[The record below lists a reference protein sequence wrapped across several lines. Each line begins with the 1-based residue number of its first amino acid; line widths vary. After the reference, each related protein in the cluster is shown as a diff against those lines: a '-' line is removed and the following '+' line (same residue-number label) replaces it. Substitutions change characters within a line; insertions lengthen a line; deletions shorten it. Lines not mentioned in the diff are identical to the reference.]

1 MAWWIET
8 PPPMAYSSLTLRS
21 RNVLRGLTLGFV
33 LVLLLLGASGW
44 VAVRRSRAIS
54 QNVAKL
60 ARDHLIIAR
69 LIHEIQATQNAMTEV
84 LQRIVQPG
92 QEPPAP
98 TLLLGNLEE
107 STQQLTQLSGEV
119 RAMAGSPLW
128 LELESTMKSFSDD
141 IHQVLYAT
149 NPASPAQIQDLFNQN
164 NRMISQVNEL
174 IRRSSD
180 RLAEAELEIQDQSDK
195 LRRNSTS
202 LLGTSL
208 VLAIGCAATTILF
221 VRQSID
227 RLKWQSSEL
236 DRVSW
241 HMLQG
246 QEEAA
251 RRFSHELHD
260 ELGQSLAAV
269 RSNLTNQGNHTL
281 DLLRADCLHLVDQSI
296 ANVRELS
303 QLLRPVILDDFGL
316 EAGLQWLAE
325 SFSQRTRLAVDFQ
338 AAGVQRYCDET
349 ETHLFRIAQEAFT
362 NIARHSGATAVVVRL
377 IATPST
383 ILLRIEDN
391 GRGMPEDRP
400 NGSSPPTLGMV
411 GMRARARQCGGEFT
425 VTRVEPHGHRIEVE
439 VPVRLPPPESVT

>member
-1 MAWWIET
+1 MAH
-8 PPPMAYSSLTLRS
+8 SSLSLRS

-92 QEPPAP
+92 QEPPAS

-107 STQQLTQLSGEV
+107 STQQLTQLSEEV

-141 IHQVLYAT
+141 IRQVLYAT
-149 NPASPAQIQDLFNQN
+149 DPASPAQIQDLFNQN

-208 VLAIGCAATTILF
+208 VLAIGCAAATILF

-236 DRVSW
+236 DRVS
-241 HMLQG
+241 
-246 QEEAA
+246 
-251 RRFSHELHD
+251 
-260 ELGQSLAAV
+260 
-269 RSNLTNQGNHTL
+269 
-281 DLLRADCLHLVDQSI
+281 
-296 ANVRELS
+296 
-303 QLLRPVILDDFGL
+303 
-316 EAGLQWLAE
+316 
-325 SFSQRTRLAVDFQ
+325 
-338 AAGVQRYCDET
+338 
-349 ETHLFRIAQEAFT
+349 
-362 NIARHSGATAVVVRL
+362 
-377 IATPST
+377 
-383 ILLRIEDN
+383 
-391 GRGMPEDRP
+391 
-400 NGSSPPTLGMV
+400 
-411 GMRARARQCGGEFT
+411 
-425 VTRVEPHGHRIEVE
+425 
-439 VPVRLPPPESVT
+439 

>member
-1 MAWWIET
+1 
-8 PPPMAYSSLTLRS
+8 MAYSSLSLRS

-92 QEPPAP
+92 QEPPAS

-107 STQQLTQLSGEV
+107 STQQLTQLSEEV

-141 IHQVLYAT
+141 IRQVLYAT
-149 NPASPAQIQDLFNQN
+149 DPASPAQIQDLFNQN

-269 RSNLTNQGNHTL
+269 RSNLNNQGNHTIG
-281 DLLRADCLHLVDQSI
+281 LLRADCLHLVDQSI

-338 AAGVQRYCDET
+338 AAGIQRYCDET

-377 IATPST
+377 TATAST
-383 ILLRIEDN
+383 ILLSIEDN
-391 GRGMPEDRP
+391 GRGMPEDRTD
-400 NGSSPPTLGMV
+400 GSKPPTLGMV

-425 VTRVEPHGHRIEVE
+425 VTGVEPHGHRIEVE
-439 VPVRLPPPESVT
+439 VPVRLPPPESVS